1 MLAYCGRPNSAAFGD
16 RFPNI
21 VPAMRGKRSPKSA
34 RAGSPSLRRPSVSQG
49 RTPWAPGA
57 PALAD
62 AARAIA
68 SVVADGRSSDTALTP
83 FEAVPHRSAVRAIA
97 LGTLRWYLRLAPA
110 VDMLLSRPKGVA
122 PKLHALLVASAH
134 QIEYSRNPPQAT
146 VHTAVDAAR
155 YMKEE
160 RATGLVNAV
169 LRRFVSE
176 RAKLL
181 ARIDAKPEGRTA
193 HPTWLIKRLEQAWPQ
208 ACASLLEANNEHPP
222 MVLRLDL
229 SRCTRED
236 YLSELQAAGIAAR
249 PLPWRP
255 TAVHLEEPIALSSV
269 PGFREGL
276 VSVQD
281 AGAQLAAPLLDA
293 RPGMRV
299 LDACAAPG
307 GKTGHLLEHTP
318 GLAELVAV
326 DIDAQRVARID
337 ENLSRLN
344 RAAKLVVADV
354 RQPGTFWE
362 GKPFDRI
369 LLDAPCSSTGV
380 IRRHPDIKLLR
391 RTDDIAS
398 LATVQLEILR
408 SAFGLLAAGG
418 RLLYCTCSVLPEEN
432 QRVLEHFLADE
443 PAARAVPLDAELT
456 SGALPSGP
464 GVQFLP
470 GAEAGTDGFYYACVE
485 KTTAGT

>member
-1 MLAYCGRPNSAAFGD
+1 
-16 RFPNI
+16 
-21 VPAMRGKRSPKSA
+21 
-34 RAGSPSLRRPSVSQG
+34 
-49 RTPWAPGA
+49 
-57 PALAD
+57 
-62 AARAIA
+62 
-68 SVVADGRSSDTALTP
+68 
-83 FEAVPHRSAVRAIA
+83 
-97 LGTLRWYLRLAPA
+97 
-110 VDMLLSRPKGVA
+110 MLLSRPKGVA
-122 PKLHALLVASAH
+122 PNLHALLVASAH
-134 QIEYSRNPPQAT
+134 QIEYSRNAPQAT

-155 YMKEE
+155 YMKDE
-160 RATGLVNAV
+160 RATGLINAV

-181 ARIDAKPEGRTA
+181 GRVDEKPEGRTA
-193 HPTWLIKRLEQAWPQ
+193 HPAWLVKRLEQAWPQ
-208 ACASLLEANNEHPP
+208 KACKSLLEANNEHPP

-229 SRCTRED
+229 SRRKRED
-236 YLSELQAAGIAAR
+236 YLSELQAAGIAAQ
-249 PLPWRP
+249 PLLWRS
-255 TAVHLEEPIALSSV
+255 TAIRLDEPIALSSL
-269 PGFREGL
+269 PGFHEGL

-293 RPGMRV
+293 HEGMRV

-326 DIDAQRVARID
+326 DVDAQRVARIE
-337 ENLSRLN
+337 ENLRRLN
-344 RAAKLVVADV
+344 RTARLVVADI
-354 RQPGTFWE
+354 RQADTFWE
-362 GKPFDRI
+362 GKPFERI

-408 SAFGLLAAGG
+408 STFGLLAVGG

-432 QRVLEHFLADE
+432 QGVVERFVAGE

-456 SGALPSGP
+456 PGAVPSGP